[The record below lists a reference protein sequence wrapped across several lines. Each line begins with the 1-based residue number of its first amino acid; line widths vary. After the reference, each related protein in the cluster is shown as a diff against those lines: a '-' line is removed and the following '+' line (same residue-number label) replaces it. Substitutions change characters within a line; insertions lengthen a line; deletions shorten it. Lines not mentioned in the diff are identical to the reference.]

1 MKRKTVVMMGAVAV
15 AMLFSFGMAGAA
27 MAAEEPL
34 TIEFF
39 QQKGEEGPQNGYQVL
54 IDKFNEENPDVK
66 IEMNT
71 VPDAPTV
78 LTSRVASGDVPVIFS
93 DFPTQQQFK
102 QKVESGY
109 VQDLSDQEFL
119 KNVEEGSLEMTK
131 QPDGKYYALP
141 YTRNYMGV
149 FYNMDMFEENELAV
163 PTTWDEFV
171 AVCDKLKEAG
181 ITPMGMNGKDPGR
194 VGHLF
199 QTATV
204 AWTEDGVETIAA
216 AAAGE
221 AKLEGDE
228 DFIAE
233 FNKMATLLDYANDDA
248 LALSDTNCYENFANG
263 QYAMCITGSYA
274 KGTIESLNSDLKLGV
289 FPLPNDTADSTKCL
303 AGMDISICVSALA
316 SDEEKDAAYRF
327 LDFLAK
333 PENAQTFMSYD
344 GAPSAIIGVASE
356 DEGVAPITEILAAGK
371 THDWMASTISNN
383 VIQDL
388 YSVVQGF
395 WADKDVDAVLKNM
408 DASIAVTS
416 VQ

>member
-1 MKRKTVVMMGAVAV
+1 MKRKTGVILSAVMAAMLSFGAAGAV
-15 AMLFSFGMAGAA
+15 M
-27 MAAEEPL
+27 AEEEVL

-39 QQKGEEGPQNGYQVL
+39 QQKSEEGPQKGYQAL
-54 IDKFNEENPDVK
+54 IDKFNAENPDIK

-78 LTSRVASGDVPVIFS
+78 LTSRVASGDIPVIFS

-102 QKVESGY
+102 QKVASGY
-109 VQDLSDQEFL
+109 VMDLSDQEFL
-119 KNVEEGSLEMTK
+119 KNVEAGSMEMTK

-149 FYNMDMFEENELAV
+149 FYNMDMFEEHGLSV

-171 AVCDKLKEAG
+171 AVCDALVEAG
-181 ITPMGMNGKDPGR
+181 ITPMGLNGKDPGR
-194 VGHLF
+194 VGHAF
-199 QTATV
+199 QTTTV

-221 AKLEGDE
+221 AQIEGDE
-228 DFIAE
+228 DFIAM
-233 FNKMATLLDYANDDA
+233 FDKMATLLSYANEDA
-248 LALSDTNCYENFANG
+248 LALSDTNCYENFVNG

-274 KGTIESLNSDLKLGV
+274 KGTIEALNSEMNLGA
-289 FPLPNDTADSTKCL
+289 FPIPNDTVESTKCL
-303 AGMDISICVSALA
+303 AGMDISICVSGVA
-316 SDEEKDAAYRF
+316 SEEEQAAACRF
-327 LDFLAK
+327 LEFLAQ

-344 GAPSAIIGVASE
+344 GAPSAIIGVASD
-356 DEGVAPITEILAAGK
+356 DEGIAPITEILASGK

-395 WADKDVDAVLKNM
+395 WADQDVDAVLKNM
-408 DASIAVTS
+408 DASIAITS

>member
-1 MKRKTVVMMGAVAV
+1 MKRKTGVIISAIMA
-15 AMLFSFGMAGAA
+15 AMLSLGTAGTA
-27 MAAEEPL
+27 MAEEDVL

-39 QQKGEEGPQNGYQVL
+39 QQKGEEGPQKGYQTL
-54 IDKFNEENPDVK
+54 IDKFNEENPDIK

-93 DFPTQQQFK
+93 DFPTQVQFK
-102 QKVESGY
+102 QKVANGY
-109 VQDLSDQEFL
+109 VLELSDQEFL
-119 KNVEEGSLEMTK
+119 KNVEAGSLEMTK

-149 FYNMDMFEENELAV
+149 FYNMDMFEEQGLEV
-163 PTTWDEFV
+163 PTTWDEFT
-171 AVCDKLKEAG
+171 AVCDKFVEAG
-181 ITPMGMNGKDPGR
+181 ITPMGMHGKDPGR

-204 AWTEDGVETIAA
+204 AWIEDGVETIAA

-221 AKLEGDE
+221 AQIEGDA
-228 DFIAE
+228 DFTAMFE
-233 FNKMATLLDYANDDA
+233 KMAALLGYANEDA
-248 LALSDTNCYENFANG
+248 LALSDTNCYEKFANG
-263 QYAMCITGSYA
+263 EFAMCITGSYA
-274 KGTIESLNSDLKLGV
+274 KGTIEALNSDLRLGV
-289 FPLPNDTADSTKCL
+289 FPLPNDTVESTTCL
-303 AGMDISICVSALA
+303 AGMDISICISALA
-316 SDEEKDAAYRF
+316 SEEEQAAALRF
-327 LDFLAK
+327 LEFLAQ
-333 PENAQTFMSYD
+333 PENAQTFLSYD
-344 GAPSAIIGVASE
+344 GAPSAIIGVAS
-356 DEGVAPITEILAAGK
+356 DDPGVAPIVDILASGK
-371 THDWMASTISNN
+371 THDWMASTVDNN

-395 WADKDVDAVLKNM
+395 WADKDVEAVMKNM

>member
-1 MKRKTVVMMGAVAV
+1 MRKRT
-15 AMLFSFGMAGAA
+15 GMAMGIV
-27 MAAEEPL
+27 MAAAVFSMGTASTALADGDVL

-39 QQKGEEGPQNGYQVL
+39 QQKGEEGPQKGYQEL

-78 LTSRVASGDVPVIFS
+78 LTSRVASGDIPVIFS
-93 DFPTQQQFK
+93 DFPTQTQFK
-102 QKVESGY
+102 QKVANGF
-109 VQDLSDQEFL
+109 VQELSDQEFM
-119 KNVEEGSLEMTK
+119 KNVNEAALEMTK
-131 QPDGKYYALP
+131 QPDGQYYALP

-149 FYNMDMFEENELAV
+149 YYNMDMFEENGIEV
-163 PTTWDEFV
+163 PKTWDEFT
-171 AVCDKLKEAG
+171 AACEKLQEAG

-204 AWTEDGVETIAA
+204 AWTADGVEKIAA
-216 AAAGE
+216 AAQGE
-221 AKLEGDE
+221 GQIEGDE
-228 DFIAE
+228 EFTAM
-233 FNKMATLLDYANDDA
+233 FNKMAELLGYANDDA

-274 KGTIESLNSDLKLGV
+274 KGTIQSLNSDLRLGV
-289 FPLPNDTADSTKCL
+289 FPLPNDTEESTNCL

-316 SDEEKDAAYRF
+316 SDEEKEASYRF
-327 LDFLAK
+327 LDFLAQ
-333 PENAQTFMSYD
+333 PENAAVFMSYD
-344 GAPSAIIGVASE
+344 GAPSAINGVESD
-356 DEGVAPITEILAAGK
+356 DEGVAPITAILASGR
-371 THDWMASTISNN
+371 THDWMASTIDNN

>member
-1 MKRKTVVMMGAVAV
+1 MKRRAKWMISAVAAAILSMGAA
-15 AMLFSFGMAGAA
+15 SAA
-27 MAAEEPL
+27 MAEGDVL

-39 QQKGEEGPQNGYQVL
+39 QQKGEEGPQKGYQVL
-54 IDKFNEENPDVK
+54 IDKFNEENPDIK

-78 LTSRVASGDVPVIFS
+78 LTSRVASGDIPVIFS
-93 DFPTQQQFK
+93 DFPTQTQFK
-102 QKVESGY
+102 LKVESGY

-119 KNVEEGSLEMTK
+119 QNAEAGSLAMTM

-149 FYNMDMFEENELAV
+149 FYNIDMFNEYGLSV
-163 PTTWDEFV
+163 PSTWDEFL
-171 AVCDKLKEAG
+171 AVCDTLQENG
-181 ITPMGMNGKDPGR
+181 IIPMGMNGKDPGR

-204 AWTEDGVETIAA
+204 AWTEHGVETIGAA
-216 AAAGE
+216 VAGE
-221 AKLEGDE
+221 AKIEGDE
-228 DFIAE
+228 GFTAMFE
-233 FNKMATLLDYANDDA
+233 KMATLLSYANEDA

-274 KGTIESLNSDLKLGV
+274 KGTIEALNSELNLGV
-289 FPLPNDTADSTKCL
+289 FPLPNDTVETTKCL
-303 AGMDISICVSALA
+303 AGMDISLCVSALA
-316 SDEEKDAAYRF
+316 SDEEKEAAYRF
-327 LDFLAK
+327 LAFMAQ
-333 PENAQTFMSYD
+333 PENAQTFLNYD

-356 DEGVAPITEILAAGK
+356 DEGVAPISEILASGK